1 MRADRLFAPFH
12 FTRSRGALKVYDYQ
26 IKDIVTDPHAA
37 TAQTVFVCVRT
48 PLFDGHRSA
57 ALAYANGCRCFVAA
71 RGLGLPRD
79 AAVYTVEDPEAQL
92 STLAAHCFGYP
103 ARDITVLGVT
113 GTNGKTS
120 VVNTLASLLRQAGKR
135 VATLTTDGRDL
146 DGIFTKAGP
155 IAPNAADVQRMLR
168 AARRHKIEF
177 AIVEFSAY
185 MLAHHAADHIPFAA
199 VLQTDLVPRHI
210 GAGLFADLAAYRAA
224 KHRLLMAEAALVL
237 LPDTYQAPLVK
248 GNIVRYGESGEIVW
262 SHAKTEVREGV
273 IGTQLAVSYKG
284 ENIDAFYPVV
294 GDFAV
299 KNATAA
305 IALALA
311 VGLSPAEIAKG
322 LPLAA
327 PVGRMEQI
335 FSRGGARI
343 FLDTAYEAE
352 DLARVLRALRTVTT
366 GKLSVVL
373 GSVGDRAEQRRAPL
387 GTAAVTYAD
396 FAYFTADDP
405 SGEPPEKIARD
416 MVAEIENSSRYRIV
430 LSRSRAIRLAVAD
443 LRAGDTLLIL
453 GKARDHTQLVN
464 GKEQEFCDR
473 TTALEAAQQS

>member
-12 FTRSRGALKVYDYQ
+12 FTRSKGALAVYDYQ

-37 TAQTVFVCVRT
+37 TAETVFVCVRT
-48 PLFDGHRSA
+48 PLFDGHRGA

-71 RGLGLPRD
+71 RGMGLPSD

-92 STLAAHCFGYP
+92 PALAAHCFGYP
-103 ARDITVLGVT
+103 ARSITVLGIT

-120 VVNTLASLLRQAGKR
+120 VVDTLASLLRRAGKR
-135 VATLTTDGRDL
+135 VATLTTDGIDL
-146 DGIFTKAGP
+146 GGAFTKAAP

-168 AARRHKIEF
+168 AARRRRIEF

-199 VLQTDLVPRHI
+199 VLLTDLVPRHI
-210 GAGLFADLAAYRAA
+210 GEGLFADLAAYRAA
-224 KHRLLMAEAALVL
+224 KHRLLQSEAALVL
-237 LPDTYQAPLVK
+237 LPDTYSSLSVK
-248 GNIVRYGESGEIVW
+248 GNTVRYGENGEVAW
-262 SHAKTEVREGV
+262 SHVHTEVRGEK
-273 IGTQLAVSYKG
+273 IGTVFTVSYKG
-284 ENIDAFYPVV
+284 ENTEVFYPVV

-305 IALALA
+305 VALALA
-311 VGLSPAEIAKG
+311 VGLSPLQIAKG
-322 LPLAA
+322 MPAA
-327 PVGRMEQI
+327 VPVGRMEQI
-335 FSRGGARI
+335 FSHNGARI
-343 FLDTAYEAE
+343 FLDTAYEAQ
-352 DLARVLRALRTVTT
+352 DLTRVLRILRTVTE

-373 GSVGDRAEQRRAPL
+373 GSVGDRAEARRAPL

-405 SGEPPEKIARD
+405 SGEMPEKIARD
-416 MVAEIENSSRYRIV
+416 MVAEIENSPRYRIIP
-430 LSRSRAIRLAVAD
+430 SRRRAICLAVAD

-453 GKARDHTQLVN
+453 GKARDHTQLVK
-464 GKEQEFCDR
+464 GKEQEFYDR